1 MPSIDE
7 QLMLHEGVRLKPYRD
22 TVGKL
27 TIGVGRNLDDVG
39 LFRSEA
45 DFLLSNDIARVYR
58 DCLQAFPFFTALDH
72 VRQKVLLDM
81 CFNLGIAG
89 LKKFKR
95 TLGYVAAGEYDK
107 AAAAML
113 ESKWA
118 RQVGK
123 RAHRLAE
130 MMRSGNDYTN

>member
-1 MPSIDE
+1 MPSILD
-7 QLMLHEGVRLKPYRD
+7 QLRLHEGVRYKPYRD

-27 TIGVGRNLDDVG
+27 TIGVGRNLEDVG
-39 LFRSEA
+39 LNLAEVEI
-45 DFLLSNDIARVYR
+45 LLNNDITRADVQ
-58 DCLQAFPFFTALDH
+58 CFEAFPFYAQLSE